1 MPALALRWLKIS
13 DSQSGSLFGLW
24 IEMWSDEHREED
36 SPEGGPQV
44 GGWRELARLLEIRSA
59 RLLKADE
66 LTRGDRIGSLPEI
79 FVPYVID

>member
-36 SPEGGPQV
+36 SPQGGPRV
-44 GGWRELARLLEIRSA
+44 GGWRELARLLEIGRVTLS
-59 RLLKADE
+59 KATG
-66 LTRGDRIGSLPEI
+66 LTRGDRMGSLPDI
-79 FVPYVID
+79 FVAYVID

>member
-36 SPEGGPQV
+36 SPEGGPRV

-59 RLLKADE
+59 TLLKADG